1 MIAALEKLFSLFKG
15 FNLQT
20 ETLFY
25 GLMVVKIVGI
35 CASHRKGGS
44 SYRLLEEA
52 MKGVKEVNLTAET
65 KIVELAKL
73 RINSCMSICPEG
85 CSRVSFECVMKD
97 DLQTVFAEMKSA
109 DGILISSPRY
119 FIVPSK
125 LQALMERMYCV
136 NYCTKYDHPEAV
148 HPLAN
153 KPIGFLTV
161 SASGGYS
168 TIPLLEH
175 LEKFALWL
183 NMKPVMTKTFPF
195 RGVVATD
202 PAEKDMQ
209 ALQRAKALGQTIAKT
224 I

>member
-1 MIAALEKLFSLFKG
+1 M
-15 FNLQT
+15 
-20 ETLFY
+20 
-25 GLMVVKIVGI
+25 KIVGI

-52 MKGVKEVNLTAET
+52 MKGVNEVNPTAET
-65 KIVELAKL
+65 KIIELAKL
-73 RINSCMSICPEG
+73 RINPCIAICPEG
-85 CSRVSFECVMKD
+85 CARETFECALKD
-97 DLQTVFAEMKSA
+97 DLQTVFTEMKSA
-109 DGILISSPRY
+109 AGILIASPRY

-136 NYCTKYDHPEAV
+136 NYCTKYKFPEAI

-183 NMKPVMTKTFPF
+183 NMKTVMTKTFPF

-202 PAEKDMQ
+202 PAEKDTQ
-209 ALQRAKALGQTIAKT
+209 SLQRAKTLGQTIAKA